1 MTRNVTPMIGEN
13 PVYPGYAFVTE
24 ADTYGVVAPSYS
36 LCPLDN
42 TYLSKKFLKMM
53 RGAK

>member
-1 MTRNVTPMIGEN
+1 MTKRVTLMMGDGS
-13 PVYPGYAFVTE
+13 VYPGYAFE
-24 ADTYGVVAPSYS
+24 ADTYDVVAPSYS

-53 RGAK
+53 RGETK